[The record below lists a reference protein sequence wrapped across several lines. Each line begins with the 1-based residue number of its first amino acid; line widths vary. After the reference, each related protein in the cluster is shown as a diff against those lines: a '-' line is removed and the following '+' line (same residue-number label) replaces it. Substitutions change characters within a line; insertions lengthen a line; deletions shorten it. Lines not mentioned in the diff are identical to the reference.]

1 MNDYLRDR
9 VTVAVGNHYL
19 IESEIGRGGMAVVYR
34 ATDVR
39 LNRTVAIKV
48 LPPDVAFNG
57 DVRARFIREA
67 QTAAQLSH
75 PNIVSIYAVDDKD
88 GGSLVYFVMA
98 YVDGESLGVRLNRE
112 GAWPVDRAVRV
123 LRDVADAL
131 AYAHARGV
139 VHRDIK
145 PDNILIDRA
154 SGRPM
159 VTDFGI
165 ARAAAGEV
173 RLTVTGVAVGTPAY
187 MSPEQ
192 ALGEREVD
200 GRSDLYSL
208 GVVGYHMLAGDT
220 PFKAGNTPA
229 MLVKHVSE
237 RPRPIRERRPE
248 VPAYL
253 AVAIDRA
260 LAKRPDDRWADAA
273 EFRDALDG
281 AQTSPP
287 RHRRVSSPAAPPP
300 SVLPVV
306 PIPAPPQPAA
316 QLPAPSAPVP
326 FPAPPPGLSR
336 RELREWYRAQRRLAM
351 ANFQG
356 AGVVMGNRVIPFG
369 GFDDRPLEERV
380 IAFRRSV
387 VSWLGWST
395 VLFGINAAMQGV
407 PWFFIPS
414 AFMFMDVLRKGGS
427 IWSDGVGPIDAFR
440 KGIRAKL
447 RAEHGDAVL
456 LGRGGV
462 ATLAAP
468 ARTPEQ
474 LATELASPDVLAGP
488 HGEAVRRAAV
498 DRAMML
504 DIAAAL
510 RPVEREMIP
519 DIAPTVDALAQRV
532 GTVATTLHRL
542 DADVSGASLGTL
554 DARISALMTEPDT
567 SERERRLSLLQRQ
580 RSSLH
585 DLLERRRSL
594 ANQLESTGLMLQN
607 LKLDLLKLR
616 SAGFGSAI
624 EDASSATQEA
634 RALSREIGLLV
645 EATDDLKKI

>member
-1 MNDYLRDR
+1 VNDYLRDR
-9 VTVAVGNHYL
+9 VTVAVGNQYL
-19 IESEIGRGGMAVVYR
+19 IEGEIGRGGMAVVYR
-34 ATDVR
+34 ATDLR

-48 LPPDVAFNG
+48 LPPDLAFNA
-57 DVRARFIREA
+57 DVRTRFIREA
-67 QTAAQLSH
+67 QTAAQLNH
-75 PNIVSIYAVDDKD
+75 PNIVPIYAVDDKD

-98 YVDGESLGVRLNRE
+98 FIDGESLGVRLTRE
-112 GAWPVDRAVRV
+112 GAWPVDRTVRV

-208 GVVGYHMLAGDT
+208 GIVGYHMLAGDT
-220 PFKAGNTPA
+220 PFKAANTPA

-237 RPRPIRERRPE
+237 RPRPLRERRPE

-253 AVAIDRA
+253 GVAIDRA
-260 LAKRPDDRWADAA
+260 LSKRPDERWADAA

-281 AQTSPP
+281 ALTAPP
-287 RHRRVSSPAAPPP
+287 KGRRLSSPAAVEPLPPP
-300 SVLPVV
+300 R
-306 PIPAPPQPAA
+306 PAPI
-316 QLPAPSAPVP
+316 APSAPVP
-326 FPAPPPGLSR
+326 SMIPAPAPFPPPPPGLSR
-336 RELREWYRAQRRLAM
+336 RELREWYKAQRRLAM
-351 ANFQG
+351 ANQVHG
-356 AGVVMGNRVIPFG
+356 AGLVLQNRVVPFG
-369 GFDDRPLEERV
+369 SFDDRPLEERV

-387 VSWLGWST
+387 VSWLGWSS
-395 VLFGINAAMQGV
+395 VLFGINAAMQGI

-427 IWSDGVGPIDAFR
+427 IWSDGVGPFDAFR

-447 RAEHGDAVL
+447 RAEHGPAAL
-456 LGRGGV
+456 MGRGGAV
-462 ATLAAP
+462 AAP
-468 ARTPEQ
+468 ALPPPTADQ
-474 LATELASPDVLAGP
+474 LALQLAGADVLAGSY
-488 HGEAVRRAAV
+488 GDAVRRAAV

-504 DIAAAL
+504 DIVGAL
-510 RPVEREMIP
+510 RPVEKEMIP

-532 GTVATTLHRL
+532 GATATTLHRL
-542 DADVSGASLGTL
+542 DADVSGASLGVL
-554 DARISALMTEPDT
+554 DERIAALGTEPQT
-567 SERERRLSLLQRQ
+567 AERERRLSLLQRQ
-580 RSSLH
+580 RTSLH
-585 DLLERRRSL
+585 ELLERRRAL
-594 ANQLESTGLMLQN
+594 ANQLESAGLMLQN

-616 SAGFGSAI
+616 SSGIGSAI
-624 EDASSATQEA
+624 EDVSSATQEA

-645 EATDDLKKI
+645 EASDDLKKL